1 MIEQHAKFF
10 RKEKQGIFAFI
21 LGVECGD
28 FDLRWGAVFLA
39 ACLVLAPIPVAGESS
54 PSRPSTATAKK
65 AAPKVPAKKAAPK
78 NPAKASV
85 SKAPKKSIPPSALKA
100 SLDRKGGKPK
110 PRPVAPPKTARVNP
124 SKPVLPPLPPPDEEE
139 GAILMASP
147 AFVGLDLPTANQA
160 LFSRNQV
167 ADFYQPTSSGRIISA
182 GFGCVRNPNFWGSFT
197 RFHEGI
203 DIRSVQR
210 DEDGEPRDP
219 VRSMG
224 EGRVAYAN
232 RDTGKSN
239 YGKYVVVEH
248 DLFGPRFYSLYAH
261 LASVDDRIEPGQS
274 LSRSARLGIMGRT
287 SNEFRIDREHA
298 HLHFEV
304 DLMANDRYV
313 RWSQK
318 RGQGEPNHG
327 LFNGANLVGVDPVRF
342 MQFLQV
348 NPDLGIGDFIARE
361 PVAFRVLAPRQG
373 DFSWVRRYPFAL
385 SRKPT
390 EADKAWEISMTY
402 YGLPIRVTPRRR
414 EEIPEVAWKA
424 LKAGVWPLTFA
435 NAPLLRANTAAEVV
449 VRKGDRWRL
458 GDKGREWM
466 SLLMF

>member
-1 MIEQHAKFF
+1 MIEQSAKLF
-10 RKEKQGIFAFI
+10 RKEKQGNFAFSRRLENGNFG
-21 LGVECGD
+21 LG
-28 FDLRWGAVFLA
+28 FGAALLVTSLA
-39 ACLVLAPIPVAGESS
+39 LSPISSAGESS
-54 PSRPSTATAKK
+54 SPSRAPTVTVKK
-65 AAPKVPAKKAAPK
+65 AAQKT
-78 NPAKASV
+78 PAKASR
-85 SKAPKKSIPPSALKA
+85 SKASKKSIPPSALKA

-110 PRPVAPPKTARVNP
+110 PRPGAPPKTARVNP

-139 GAILMASP
+139 GAILPASP

-261 LASVDDRIEPGQS
+261 LASVDDGIEPGQS

-304 DLMANDRYV
+304 DLMANDRYA
-313 RWSQK
+313 RWSKK

-361 PVAFRVLAPRQG
+361 PVAFRVLALRQG
-373 DFSWVRRYPFAL
+373 DFSWVRRYPFTL

-414 EEIPEVAWKA
+414 EEIPETAWKA

-449 VRKGDRWRL
+449 IRKGDRWRL